1 MDEIR
6 NAKIAEVTNRLLQN
20 LDDMVTAYRQLLE
33 SVRLERDFLVESQI
47 DKIQQN
53 NELKEGILTKIK
65 ALDSIRERYAKELAH
80 LVNLESDYPRLLELA
95 QKVPLELGEKLRL
108 SHATLDLIVRR
119 LSALNQQNQKVVQT
133 SLATLH
139 GALNEL
145 KDALSPSK
153 TYGRDKKIG
162 HVNEGAGVL
171 RNQKA

>member
-6 NAKIAEVTNRLLQN
+6 NVKVTEVTNRLLQN

-33 SVRLERDFLVESQI
+33 SVRLERDFLAESKI

-53 NELKEGILTKIK
+53 NEIKEGLLTRIK

-95 QKVPLELGEKLRL
+95 KKVPFELGEKLRL

-119 LSALNQQNQKVVQT
+119 LSTLNQQNQKVVEA

-145 KDALSPSK
+145 KDALNPSK
-153 TYGRDKKIG
+153 TYGRDKKVG
-162 HVNEGAGVL
+162 HINEGSGVL